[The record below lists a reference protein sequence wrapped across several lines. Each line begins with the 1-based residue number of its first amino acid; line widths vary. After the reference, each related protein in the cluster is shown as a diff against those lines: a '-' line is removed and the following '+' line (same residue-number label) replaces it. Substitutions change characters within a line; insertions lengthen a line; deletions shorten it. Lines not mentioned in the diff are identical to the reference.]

1 MLCAPDARLYRE
13 LRFHARFPA
22 AAFTADGEKKALYEG
37 QTVLVQGVMD
47 AVLITPSGEL
57 WLVDYK
63 TDRLS
68 AAEKRNRALAE
79 EKLRTR
85 HALQLSYYAAA
96 CRDIFG
102 RTPDRTLIYS
112 LALGDTVELPLSLPD
127 GV

>member
-1 MLCAPDARLYRE
+1 MSA
-13 LRFHARFPA
+13 A
-22 AAFTADGEKKALYEG
+22 AAFTADEDRQALYTDER
-37 QTVLVQGVMD
+37 VLVQGVMD

-57 WLVDYK
+57 WLIDYK

-68 AAEKRNRALAE
+68 LEERKDRAKAE

-102 RTPDRTLIYS
+102 RLPDRVLIYS
-112 LALGDTVELPLSLPD
+112 LALGDTVDLPVRLPD
-127 GV
+127 GI